1 MSLSKQINKTNNRN
15 IYKLSEKI
23 EVTTCNLKLL
33 FPIQE
38 RYNQIV
44 MKMEFYDLQNSETIK
59 CIESIQSIEN
69 FYFQKLCEQYNYNNN
84 QYRLKSQIEQLKNYN
99 PYLLSKIIRKK
110 NKQKEV
116 ITRIDKQDMSIY
128 DIKAKDIFYMT
139 IFVDNLFINQ
149 NKKEVIMKWK
159 VSNIYYN

>member
-1 MSLSKQINKTNNRN
+1 MSLSKQINKTNNRT

-69 FYFQKLCEQYNYNNN
+69 CYFQKLCEQYKYNNN
-84 QYRLKSQIEQLKNYN
+84 EYRLKSQIEQVKNYN

-116 ITRIDKQDMSIY
+116 LTKIDKEDMCIY